1 MIVGDED
8 DGTDDVIGNA
18 VSVVSVREGTQTLEG
33 WTHSQDCAIL
43 LTSSM
48 QWVVTWN
55 DLSA

>member
-33 WTHSQDCAIL
+33 
-43 LTSSM
+43 
-48 QWVVTWN
+48 
-55 DLSA
+55 